1 MLYNGAGKVT
11 LARVASFVK
20 SSLKYSH
27 RATKITLWAEYYV
40 PFSYYTNFMS
50 LNSGLLQNIFRL
62 SGISSFLGYRCDFS
76 GGGAYKTR
84 GGAFLASFVK
94 F

>member
-1 MLYNGAGKVT
+1 
-11 LARVASFVK
+11 
-20 SSLKYSH
+20 
-27 RATKITLWAEYYV
+27 
-40 PFSYYTNFMS
+40 MS